1 MAKRPSSD
9 GASWSAS
16 ELKTLKKLASNGTA
30 ADAAKALFDAG
41 ADIVGAEDR
50 HPSVSPWNGRTSMV
64 RPVASAY
71 RRP

>member
-30 ADAAKALFDAG
+30 ADAAKARVGQYGRRCPAEGDAQRYF
-41 ADIVGAEDR
+41 ISVRVG
-50 HPSVSPWNGRTSMV
+50 
-64 RPVASAY
+64 VAPAKKK
-71 RRP
+71 